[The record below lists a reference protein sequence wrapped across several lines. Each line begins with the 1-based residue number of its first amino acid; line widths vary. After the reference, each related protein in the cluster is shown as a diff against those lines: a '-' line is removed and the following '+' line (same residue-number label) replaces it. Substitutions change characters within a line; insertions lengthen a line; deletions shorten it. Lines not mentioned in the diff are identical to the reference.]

1 MSLSYLIANRLGGG
15 TFAIGAVIW
24 RANAKL
30 IPAISGSRYLLCVEK
45 NEPRKAELAIDIAP
59 AA

>member
-1 MSLSYLIANRLGGG
+1 MWLSYLIANKFGGG

-24 RANAKL
+24 RATAKV
-30 IPAISGSRYLLCVEK
+30 IPATIGSMYLLRVQK
-45 NEPRKAELAIDIAP
+45 NEPRKAELAIVIAE